1 MAFSS
6 TRKGKKDIYQ
16 KRADGTGAEEELL
29 VSDTDK
35 NVEDWSV
42 DGKDLLYNLGASS
55 VPKDLFLLPQS
66 AAHPLRHRAL
76 QRG

>member
-1 MAFSS
+1 VAFSS

-42 DGKDLLYNLGASS
+42 DG
-55 VPKDLFLLPQS
+55 
-66 AAHPLRHRAL
+66 
-76 QRG
+76 